1 MVIAQPDISEDTEE
15 EEGMDLQPRT
25 GLRGLLSNRSKGQT
39 SKEVSKGQ
47 IVPKAPAPPPPPSSG
62 VALQPMPNLRRKR
75 PVEET
80 EEGEVAR
87 EKARP
92 KKKGKETKE
101 PREKRTRSTE
111 SRDEAATL
119 RGPRTWSPRIELDG
133 APILWDATLWE
144 SQREQ
149 ASFLAEALQ
158 QPLLLPHDMEGLK
171 KIRQPELFMSLKRDM
186 AVVSRIFYLVFV
198 LRTFLLSYLGI
209 VFISVR
215 AQVTQQIYVAE
226 EWAKKARED
235 MQREAQSCAA
245 AERAAADL
253 KRDLDRQDNELKE
266 VKKANASA
274 AAGLKNAEKQADELR
289 KQLRHSEERLS
300 AEQQAVSEL
309 KAELARTK
317 EEARLSRE
325 VAEKAV
331 AASYER
337 GVHDTEERLAEEVA
351 TVCREYV
358 TSTWGLAMDRAA
370 VPADSDL
377 RKAENIFFPAE
388 IREIPSEVASTK
400 PLPADSSILETGGT
414 EQATQGQSPD
424 DSLRISEILAQAQ
437 EIAPENPA
445 AGDQPAPTQGP

>member
-1 MVIAQPDISEDTEE
+1 
-15 EEGMDLQPRT
+15 MDLQPRT

-47 IVPKAPAPPPPPSSG
+47 TVPKAPVPPPPPSSDT
-62 VALQPMPNLRRKR
+62 ALQPVPNLRRKR

-80 EEGEVAR
+80 EEGEVSR
-87 EKARP
+87 EKAGP

-111 SRDEAATL
+111 SRDEAAIP
-119 RGPRTWSPRIELDG
+119 RVPRTWSPRIELDG
-133 APILWDATLWE
+133 APVLWDATLWE

-158 QPLLLPHDMEGLK
+158 QPLLLPRDMEGLR

-186 AVVSRIFYLVFV
+186 AVV
-198 LRTFLLSYLGI
+198 
-209 VFISVR
+209 
-215 AQVTQQIYVAE
+215 TQQIYIAE

-235 MQREAQSCAA
+235 MHKEAQSRSA
-245 AERAAADL
+245 AERAAGDL
-253 KRDLDRQDNELKE
+253 KRDFDRQGNELKE

-274 AAGLKNAEKQADELR
+274 EAGLKNAEKQADELR
-289 KQLRHSEERLS
+289 KQLRHSEERLA

-317 EEARLSRE
+317 EETRLSRE

-331 AASYER
+331 AVSYER

-358 TSTWGLAMDRAA
+358 TSTWGVAIDRAA

-388 IREIPSEVASTK
+388 IREIPGEVASTE
-400 PLPADSSILETGGT
+400 PLPANSSVPETRGT
-414 EQATQGQSPD
+414 KQATQGQSPE

-445 AGDQPAPTQGP
+445 ANDQPAPTQGP